1 MRNVTMKK
9 FPNQQ
14 TGASLIA
21 TIITLA
27 VLGYGI
33 YVGTQYVPQMVE
45 SKSIGSILT
54 SIETDHRIDPITS
67 GHAAKEK
74 VVKLLQINEMNDMVR
89 NLKVRDRSGTITITF
104 SYERELNLGYEK
116 KKIHYEV
123 SRTLK

>member
-33 YVGTQYVPQMVE
+33 YVGIQYVPQMVE
-45 SKSIGSILT
+45 SKSIGSILS
-54 SIETDHRIDPITS
+54 SIETDHRMDPLTS
-67 GHAAKEK
+67 EYAAKEK
-74 VVKLLQINEMNDMVR
+74 VIKLLQINEMNEMTQNFKVR
-89 NLKVRDRSGTITITF
+89 NRNGSITITF
-104 SYERELNLGYEK
+104 SYDRELNLVYEK
-116 KKIHYEV
+116 KKIHYEI

>member
-1 MRNVTMKK
+1 MNKSLK
-9 FPNQQ
+9 QQ
-14 TGASLIA
+14 AGASLIA
-21 TIITLA
+21 TVITLA
-27 VLGYGI
+27 VLGYGVFI
-33 YVGTQYVPQMVE
+33 GIQYVPQLIE

-67 GHAAKEK
+67 VHAAKEK

-89 NLKVRDRSGTITITF
+89 NLKVRDRSGSITITF

-116 KKIHYEV
+116 KKILYEV

>member
-33 YVGTQYVPQMVE
+33 YVGIQYVPQMVE
-45 SKSIGSILT
+45 SKSIGSILS
-54 SIETDHRIDPITS
+54 SIEADHRMDPLTS
-67 GHAAKEK
+67 EYAAKEK
-74 VVKLLQINEMNDMVR
+74 VIKLLQINEMNEMTQNFKVR
-89 NLKVRDRSGTITITF
+89 NRNGSITITF
-104 SYERELNLGYEK
+104 NYDRELNLVYEK
-116 KKIHYEV
+116 KKIHYEI